1 MGYLL
6 GIGGVVTFKN
16 GKKLKETVAKVPIEH
31 LVLETDS
38 PYLSPEPFRGK
49 RNSSL
54 WLKYVVQE
62 IAQLKGISEEE
73 VERITMENAKRF
85 YGI

>member
-1 MGYLL
+1 MYKRQ
-6 GIGGVVTFKN
+6 VVTFKN

-54 WLKYVVQE
+54 RLKYVVQE

>member
-1 MGYLL
+1 M